1 MNKDT
6 ALEIKRIFDDNVL
19 QDLKRF
25 MEKRENINKYNVTL
39 IYLFHITQ
47 SAGVFTTTIATGY
60 NKPQFI
66 WLGIAL
72 NILASLINIFE
83 QVNNSISKKLL
94 KDIQTIREGNYIDED
109 VIIDL
114 DKPLNKQNSP
124 TNDNLR
130 NDVL

>member
-114 DKPLNKQNSP
+114 DKPLDKQHSP
-124 TNDNLR
+124 NNDNTHNNAL
-130 NDVL
+130 

>member
-124 TNDNLR
+124 TNDNLH

>member
-114 DKPLNKQNSP
+114 DKPLDKQHSP
-124 TNDNLR
+124 NNDNMHNNAL
-130 NDVL
+130 

>member
-6 ALEIKRIFDDNVL
+6 ALEIKRIFDNNVL

-72 NILASLINIFE
+72 NILATLINIFE